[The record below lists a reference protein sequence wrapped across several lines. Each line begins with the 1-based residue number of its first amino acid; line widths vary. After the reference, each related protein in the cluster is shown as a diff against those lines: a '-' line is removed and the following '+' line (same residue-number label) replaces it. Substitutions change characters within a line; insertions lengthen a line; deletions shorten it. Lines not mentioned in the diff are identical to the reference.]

1 MNYRSKLN
9 IIAGLAMIFL
19 FVTSCSTDKDD
30 VPGAAEKIQEIEVPS
45 SDTTN
50 PVVVGQMLVI
60 HGKGFKAD
68 SEIWIQP
75 SAKTKADGKGL
86 KAEIVSISE
95 NGISF
100 IAPKMSG
107 QCDILL
113 KQDGKSQTLGSVYME
128 ERDLKS
134 LPEYLYAIG
143 GLDEDSPLLH
153 KYDLSNSSFQRVSD
167 LGKGD
172 VIKFALPS
180 TNGSGIVYYFQKMS
194 TSDNSDKGTRV
205 SLYSYDL
212 KTNKEQMICSDWL
225 TKFNNAAT
233 GQAIGMIE
241 GSLCGVECSW
251 EKGFEVIQF
260 GNSGKRTLIKA
271 FPNNKLVAG
280 KEVIKFYCEDD
291 NLLFNYDSS
300 TKSVLVTGDIQFKG
314 EEHSLECLLSLNI
327 KTGEI
332 KMIRDEQD
340 VIWFQTLN
348 TGTQILL
355 LETNTEKD
363 ETTIK
368 AINPETLES
377 GITLDVV
384 KQYVLHPVYN
394 EQSNSICWE
403 KRNEMG
409 HGHGIMTYSL
419 ATKEVS
425 TTTTSLP
432 YIETL
437 FSIRY

>member
-1 MNYRSKLN
+1 MFATTLMMVVLCLN
-9 IIAGLAMIFL
+9 FSA
-19 FVTSCSTDKDD
+19 CSTDKED
-30 VPGAAEKIQEIEVPS
+30 VPGIGDEIQEIEVPS
-45 SDTTN
+45 SDATN
-50 PVVVGQMLVI
+50 PVVAGQMLVI
-60 HGKGFKAD
+60 HGEGFKAN
-68 SEIWIQP
+68 SEIWIQ
-75 SAKTKADGKGL
+75 SSTVTKAEAQGIKT
-86 KAEIVSISE
+86 EVMSVSE

-100 IAPKMSG
+100 ITPKMSG

-113 KQDGKSQTLGSVYME
+113 KQEGKSQTLGSVYME

-143 GLDEDSPLLH
+143 GLDEDSPSLY
-153 KYDLSNSSFQRVSD
+153 KCNLSNGSFQKVSD
-167 LGKGD
+167 LQKGD
-172 VIKFALPS
+172 VIKFALS
-180 TNGSGIVYYFQKMS
+180 GTNGNGIVYYFQDAP
-194 TSDNSDKGTRV
+194 TSDKEQKV
-205 SLYSYDL
+205 SLCSYDL
-212 KTNKEQMICSDWL
+212 KTNKKQVICSDWL

-241 GSLCGVECSW
+241 GSLCGVECSL
-251 EKGFEVIQF
+251 EKGFEIIQF
-260 GNSGKRTLIKA
+260 GNNGKRTLIKT

-280 KEVIKFYCEDD
+280 KEVIEFYCEDD

-300 TKSVLVTGDIQFKG
+300 TKSVLVTGSIQFKG
-314 EEHSLECLLSLNI
+314 EEHASECLLSLNI

-348 TGTQILL
+348 TGTQMLL
-355 LETNTEKD
+355 LETNTEID

-377 GITLDVV
+377 GIALDVV
-384 KQYVLHPVYN
+384 KQYILHPVYN

-403 KRNEMG
+403 KRNELG
-409 HGHGIMTYSL
+409 HGHDIMTYSL
-419 ATKEVS
+419 ATKKVS

>member
-9 IIAGLAMIFL
+9 IIAGLAVIFL
-19 FVTSCSTDKDD
+19 FVTSCSTDKED
-30 VPGAAEKIQEIEVPS
+30 VPGIGDEIQEIEVPS
-45 SDTTN
+45 SDATN
-50 PVVVGQMLVI
+50 PVVAGQMLVI
-60 HGKGFKAD
+60 HGEGFKAN
-68 SEIWIQP
+68 SEIWIQS
-75 SAKTKADGKGL
+75 SAVA
-86 KAEIVSISE
+86 KAEAQGIKTEVISVSE

-100 IAPKMSG
+100 ITPKMSG

-113 KQDGKSQTLGSVYME
+113 KQDGKSQILGSVYME
-128 ERDLKS
+128 ERGLKS
-134 LPEYLYAIG
+134 LPEHLYAIG
-143 GLDEDSPLLH
+143 GLDEDSPSLH
-153 KYDLSNSSFQRVSD
+153 KCNLSNGSFQKVSD
-167 LGKGD
+167 LQKGD
-172 VIKFALPS
+172 VIKFALS
-180 TNGSGIVYYFQKMS
+180 GTNGNGIVYYFQDAP
-194 TSDNSDKGTRV
+194 TSDKEHKV
-205 SLYSYDL
+205 SLCGYDL
-212 KTNKEQMICSDWL
+212 KTNKKQVICSDWL
-225 TKFNNAAT
+225 TKFNNAAA

-260 GNSGKRTLIKA
+260 GNSGKRTLIKT

-348 TGTQILL
+348 TGTQMLL

-368 AINPETLES
+368 TINPETLES
-377 GITLDVV
+377 GITLDIV
-384 KQYVLHPVYN
+384 KQYILHPVYN

-403 KRNEMG
+403 KRNELG
-409 HGHGIMTYSL
+409 HEHGIMTYSL

-425 TTTTSLP
+425 TTTTFLP

>member
-1 MNYRSKLN
+1 MRTLRMFATTLMMVVLCLN
-9 IIAGLAMIFL
+9 FSA
-19 FVTSCSTDKDD
+19 CSTDKED
-30 VPGAAEKIQEIEVPS
+30 VPGIGDEIQEIEVPS
-45 SDTTN
+45 SDATN
-50 PVVVGQMLVI
+50 PVVAGQMLVI
-60 HGKGFKAD
+60 HGEGFKAN
-68 SEIWIQP
+68 SEIWIQ
-75 SAKTKADGKGL
+75 SSTVTKAEAQGIKT
-86 KAEIVSISE
+86 EVMSVSE

-100 IAPKMSG
+100 ITPKMSG

-113 KQDGKSQTLGSVYME
+113 KQEGKSQTLGSVYME

-143 GLDEDSPLLH
+143 GLDEDSPSLY
-153 KYDLSNSSFQRVSD
+153 KCNLSNGSFQEVSD
-167 LGKGD
+167 LQKGD
-172 VIKFALPS
+172 VIKFALS
-180 TNGSGIVYYFQKMS
+180 GTNGNGIVYYFQ
-194 TSDNSDKGTRV
+194 DAPASDKEQKV
-205 SLYSYDL
+205 SLCSYDL
-212 KTNKEQMICSDWL
+212 KTNKNQVICSDWL

-241 GSLCGVECSW
+241 GSLCGVECSL
-251 EKGFEVIQF
+251 EKGFEIIQF
-260 GNSGKRTLIKA
+260 GNNGKRTLIKT
-271 FPNNKLVAG
+271 FSNNKLVAG
-280 KEVIKFYCEDD
+280 KEVIEFYCEDD

-300 TKSVLVTGDIQFKG
+300 TKSVLVTGSIQFKG
-314 EEHSLECLLSLNI
+314 EEHASECLLSLNI

-340 VIWFQTLN
+340 VIRFQTLN
-348 TGTQILL
+348 TGTQMLL
-355 LETNTEKD
+355 LETNTEID

-368 AINPETLES
+368 TINPETLES
-377 GITLDVV
+377 GIALGVV
-384 KQYVLHPVYN
+384 KQYILNPVYN

-403 KRNEMG
+403 KRNQLG
-409 HGHGIMTYSL
+409 HGHDIMTYSL